1 MMTAVCVQ
9 GNGNA
14 VHTNSADSLS
24 NENDVDAD
32 EIYVV
37 IKFCFWKCAE
47 TFLSVNVY
55 LPKCRTYHL
64 SSGKCQCLP
73 VYNVAQRLEYLTWSQ
88 FHLIEMPEIT
98 VFNHIASGFQNSRL
112 HCW

>member
-1 MMTAVCVQ
+1 MHFLFFFNALFHLMMTAVCVQ

-37 IKFCFWKCAE
+37 IKFCF
-47 TFLSVNVY
+47 
-55 LPKCRTYHL
+55 
-64 SSGKCQCLP
+64 
-73 VYNVAQRLEYLTWSQ
+73 
-88 FHLIEMPEIT
+88 
-98 VFNHIASGFQNSRL
+98 
-112 HCW
+112 